1 MAPSSSTHTAI
12 GPKVVRWHGHQLRSL
27 GELAWNCQYEQ
38 ACLKAIVSIYEP
50 NVDGQYV
57 GVCGTVVLG
66 LCACSGYSF
75 ELIVPKTVPCQGF
88 QKPLKRFMN
97 ALKRCEGWCVK
108 GTRHQAA
115 KTATASSTIDTL
127 FRKTIQLQ
135 GKPMMKAMLVQRI
148 RQPKSACGISNSFNG
163 KLLCFE
169 GLWFWETKL
178 RKGIEL
184 P

>member
-1 MAPSSSTHTAI
+1 
-12 GPKVVRWHGHQLRSL
+12 
-27 GELAWNCQYEQ
+27 
-38 ACLKAIVSIYEP
+38 
-50 NVDGQYV
+50 
-57 GVCGTVVLG
+57 
-66 LCACSGYSF
+66 
-75 ELIVPKTVPCQGF
+75 
-88 QKPLKRFMN
+88 MN

-135 GKPMMKAMLVQRI
+135 GKPMRKAMLVQRI
-148 RQPKSACGISNSFNG
+148 RQPTSASVISNSFNG

-178 RKGIEL
+178 RKGLEL
-184 P
+184 PYSHICIYAHMQVLGMFLFAGPVFEKCPSKVSRSSQAQKWPVLSVIPHWEVFSLKCLWVLFCLQHVIHFGGNSEVLFVISEPEHA